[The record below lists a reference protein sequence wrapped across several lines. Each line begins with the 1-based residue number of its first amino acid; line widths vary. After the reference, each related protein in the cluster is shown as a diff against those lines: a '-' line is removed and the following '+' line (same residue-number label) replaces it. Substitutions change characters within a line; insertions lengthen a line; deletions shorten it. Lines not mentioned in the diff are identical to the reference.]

1 MEKPYVVGID
11 IGGTNTVFGIVDAR
25 GTIIASGA
33 VKTQVYPTVEEYA
46 DEVCKN
52 LLPLIIANGGVDKI
66 KGIGIGAPNGNYYT
80 GTIEFAPNL
89 PWKGVLPLAS
99 MFEERLGIPTAL
111 TNDAN
116 AAAVGEMTYGAAR
129 GMKDFIMITLGTGV
143 GSGIVINGQ
152 VVYGHDGFAGE
163 LGHVIVRRDGRICG
177 CGRKGCLE
185 TYCSATGVARTA
197 REFLAARTDASLL
210 RNIPAES
217 IVSKDVYDAAVQG
230 DKLAQEIFEFTGNIL
245 GEALADAI
253 AFSSPEA
260 IILFGGLAKSGDY
273 IMKPIMKAME
283 NNLLNIY
290 KGKAK
295 LLVSELKDSDAAVL
309 GASALAWELKDL
321 REYILYKCFIGA
333 SAGKFFRGLFLS
345 VRAGASGCTPISF
358 CQRCHFVFSIVSRRA
373 YSDLWFEIR
382 GKNEFQL
389 ISGSSKRCLIEL
401 NSHRKKGIFFYFV
414 SCDSESC
421 N

>member
-1 MEKPYVVGID
+1 MNSNMEKPYVVGID

-25 GTIIASGA
+25 GTIIASSSI
-33 VKTQVYPTVEEYA
+33 KTAGYPTAAEYA

-66 KGIGIGAPNGNYYT
+66 RGIGVGAPNGN
-80 GTIEFAPNL
+80 
-89 PWKGVLPLAS
+89 
-99 MFEERLGIPTAL
+99 
-111 TNDAN
+111 
-116 AAAVGEMTYGAAR
+116 AAAIGEMTYGAAR

-152 VVYGHDGFAGE
+152 MVYGHDGFAGE
-163 LGHVIVRRDGRICG
+163 LGHVIARRDGRVCG

-210 RNIPAES
+210 RNIPAEN
-217 IVSKDVYDAAVQG
+217 ITSKDVYDAAVQG

-260 IILFGGLAKSGDY
+260 IVLFGGLAKSGDY
-273 IMKPIMKAME
+273 IMKPIQKAIDD
-283 NNLLNIY
+283 NILNIY
-290 KGKAK
+290 KGKTK

-321 REYILYKCFIGA
+321 KE
-333 SAGKFFRGLFLS
+333 
-345 VRAGASGCTPISF
+345 
-358 CQRCHFVFSIVSRRA
+358 
-373 YSDLWFEIR
+373 
-382 GKNEFQL
+382 
-389 ISGSSKRCLIEL
+389 
-401 NSHRKKGIFFYFV
+401 
-414 SCDSESC
+414 
-421 N
+421 